1 MGLFLMKFNLLEIV
15 MNVLKAVFAM
25 LVRFRYP
32 VSLPQDIACCLG
44 IQMQN
49 SVRFKELLDALTSG
63 AQTPTKLIKFMPR
76 DMAERAFRNAL
87 RKERFPQSSLYS
99 FYFNEGWLEFELQ
112 FDEQSKL
119 RRLYLHHKLLSY
131 PSGYELPLA
140 TKPGLTESSDSLYI
154 A

>member
-1 MGLFLMKFNLLEIV
+1 
-15 MNVLKAVFAM
+15 M

-44 IQMQN
+44 IQMHN
-49 SVRFKELLDALTSG
+49 SLRFKELLHKLTSSE
-63 AQTPTKLIKFMPR
+63 QLPTKLTKFMSR
-76 DMAERAFRNAL
+76 ETAERAFQNAL
-87 RKERFPQSSLYS
+87 RKEHFPQSSLYS

-112 FDEQSKL
+112 FDEHSRL

-131 PSGYELPLA
+131 PSGYELSLSCKA
-140 TKPGLTESSDSLYI
+140 GLDNTNPHLHI